1 MRPQLS
7 IKLFLSLN
15 SKRIK
20 NKQPQIKVTMAVRC
34 QQDLLFSSQTC
45 RVFESDL
52 PIYWVSPS
60 YLSRTFSVLTQPFL
74 FLSPTFRIL
83 TQSFSFIESAH
94 PIFESDLPYFDSVL
108 IFLSWT
114 FSVLTRSFQLSSL
127 RPSRFCRS
135 ALIWWPCALLTKLM
149 MEVCAE
155 SVYCTT
161 WNGKLK

>member
-15 SKRIK
+15 SKKIK
-20 NKQPQIKVTMAVRC
+20 NKQPQMKVTMAVRC

-60 YLSRTFSVLTQPFL
+60 YLSGTFSILTKSSPFIESVLPFFESDLLCFDSVLLVFLSGTFSDLTKSFL

-83 TQSFSFIESAH
+83 TQSFSFIESAL
-94 PIFESDLPYFDSVL
+94 PIF
-108 IFLSWT
+108 
-114 FSVLTRSFQLSSL
+114 
-127 RPSRFCRS
+127 
-135 ALIWWPCALLTKLM
+135 
-149 MEVCAE
+149 
-155 SVYCTT
+155 
-161 WNGKLK
+161 